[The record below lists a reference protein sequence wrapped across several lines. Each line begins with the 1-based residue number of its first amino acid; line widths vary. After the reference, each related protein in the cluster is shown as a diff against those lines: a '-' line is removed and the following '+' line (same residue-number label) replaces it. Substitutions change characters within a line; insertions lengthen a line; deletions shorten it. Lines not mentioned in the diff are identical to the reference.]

1 MTYFLFSVSIID
13 DDKREENE
21 KFFLTIDK
29 SSLPCN
35 VTVGNQHK
43 SMVAIL
49 DDDDDGKPYR
59 NNNILNRYN

>member
-1 MTYFLFSVSIID
+1 MMI
-13 DDKREENE
+13 KGKKMN
-21 KFFLTIDK
+21 FFLIIDK

-35 VTVGNQHK
+35 VTVGNRHK